1 MRMFSYNLGEAHFSD
16 MEQYYLDLDRA
27 NEKGVAEWKLL
38 YKLSETYAVPDLS
51 VESMEKVLIQLQGN
65 ADAFRT
71 YYRYNTLGHEE
82 GRSLVHTHTHIPT
95 HICIK

>member
-1 MRMFSYNLGEAHFSD
+1 MFSYNLGEAHFSD
-16 MEQYYLDLDRA
+16 MDQYYLDLDRA

-51 VESMEKVLIQLQGN
+51 VGSMEKVLNQLQGN
-65 ADAFRT
+65 ADVFRT

-82 GRSLVHTHTHIPT
+82 GRSF
-95 HICIK
+95 KK